1 MRSAQ
6 WFVLA
11 VLLGLL
17 NVAPGFVQPQYLS
30 AAPLQKKGGKEKGGK
45 EEGGKKQDPERALT
59 QLIRGMQADLES
71 SSSHGF
77 LSSIDSAK
85 FEDYPRFEDMIER
98 LAREDTVRVN
108 FRQSPHSIHESNAQ
122 TIVDADMEIS
132 RNNSAGQR
140 DRRHQQIVI
149 DFELTSRGWKI
160 VNITPRDFFRPL

>member
-1 MRSAQ
+1 MRYAR
-6 WFVLA
+6 WFMLA
-11 VLLGLL
+11 MLVA
-17 NVAPGFVQPQYLS
+17 APGFVQPAYLS
-30 AAPLQKKGGKEKGGK
+30 AAPMQKKGGK

-59 QLIRGMQADLES
+59 QLIRGMQVDLES
-71 SSSHGF
+71 SSSNGF

-85 FEDYPRFEDMIER
+85 FDDYPRFQDMIER
-98 LAREDTVRVN
+98 LTREDTLRVN
-108 FRQSPHSIHESNAQ
+108 FRQSSHSIHKSNAQ

-160 VNITPRDFFRPL
+160 VNITPRDFFSPL

>member
-1 MRSAQ
+1 MRCAR
-6 WFVLA
+6 WFM
-11 VLLGLL
+11 LGILIA
-17 NVAPGFVQPQYLS
+17 APGLVQPEYLS
-30 AAPLQKKGGKEKGGK
+30 AAPTQKKGGK

-59 QLIRGMQADLES
+59 QLIRGMQVDLES

-77 LSSIDSAK
+77 LSNIDSAK
-85 FEDYPRFEDMIER
+85 FDDYPRFEDMIER
-98 LAREDTVRVN
+98 LAREDTLRVN
-108 FRQSPHSIHESNAQ
+108 FRQSPHSIHESSAQ

-160 VNITPRDFFRPL
+160 VNITPRDFFNPL

>member
-1 MRSAQ
+1 MRSAR
-6 WFVLA
+6 WFMLA

-17 NVAPGFVQPQYLS
+17 NVAPGFVQPQFLS
-30 AAPLQKKGGKEKGGK
+30 AAPMQKKGGK

-71 SSSHGF
+71 SSIHGF
-77 LSSIDSAK
+77 LSTIDSAK
-85 FEDYPRFEDMIER
+85 FDDYPRFEDMIER
-98 LAREDTVRVN
+98 LAREDTLRVN
-108 FRQSPHSIHESNAQ
+108 FRQSPHSIHESKAQ